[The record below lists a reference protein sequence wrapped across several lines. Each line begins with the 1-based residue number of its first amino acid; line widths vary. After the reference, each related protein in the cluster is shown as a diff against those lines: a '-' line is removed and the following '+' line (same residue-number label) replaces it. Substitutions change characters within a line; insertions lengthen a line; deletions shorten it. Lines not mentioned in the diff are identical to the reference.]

1 MTKIL
6 KLILV
11 AASMILFISGCAN
24 HKMTSVKKSEFYGA
38 YYKTKPKSILILPA
52 RNTTTAADA
61 TDYFRFTVA
70 QPLAEKGFYVFPV
83 HLVDSFFK
91 SENISNAEL
100 IRNIPVTKLREIFN
114 CDAVLYVDINTW
126 NTSYQVIGSS
136 VDVGLTFALVD
147 ATNGREL
154 WNNETYAYSSESLDG
169 NNGVLGLIVSAVVT
183 ALNAATTDY
192 TALAKSANSASA
204 SFVPFGPYHAKYLQD
219 SDTVY
224 SFFDTTTYEEGKL
237 YVDKYFIFG
246 EGSNEQIPLTV
257 RTRAKGYHAFVL
269 STPGAGAFK
278 HNGYANYYIEQ
289 KIGNK
294 VFKRNRF
301 FQYEN
306 NRPFIYA
313 DGKKIFIT
321 TDPDGTIHH
330 SVENNAF
337 STKYYFSVAETTECS
352 K

>member
-1 MTKIL
+1 MKIVR
-6 KLILV
+6 LIFI
-11 AASMILFISGCAN
+11 AISIIILASGCAS
-24 HKMTSVKKSEFYGA
+24 KKITSVKKSELYGA

-83 HLVDSFFK
+83 HLVDAFFK

-100 IRNIPVTKLREIFN
+100 IRNIPLAKLREIFN
-114 CDAVLYVDINTW
+114 CDAVLYVDINAW
-126 NTSYQVIGSS
+126 NTSYQVIASS

-147 ATNGREL
+147 TVSGKEL

-192 TALAKSANSASA
+192 TALAKSANWASA
-204 SFVPFGPYHAKYLQD
+204 SYVPFGPYHAKYLQD
-219 SDTVY
+219 SGMVY
-224 SFFDTTTYEEGKL
+224 NFFDTTKYEEGKL
-237 YVDKYFIFG
+237 YVDKYFVFG

-257 RTRAKGYHAFVL
+257 RARAKGYHAFVL
-269 STPGAGAFK
+269 NTPGSGLFK

-289 KIGNK
+289 KIENK
-294 VFKRNRF
+294 IFKRNRF

-306 NRPFIYA
+306 NRPFLYA
-313 DGKKIFIT
+313 DGKKIFVR
-321 TDPDGTIHH
+321 TDSDGTIHH
-330 SVENNAF
+330 AVENNAF
-337 STKYYFSVAETTECS
+337 NTKYYFAVTETIECS

>member
-1 MTKIL
+1 MTKML
-6 KLILV
+6 KLMLISL
-11 AASMILFISGCAN
+11 SIILFISGCASQ
-24 HKMTSVKKSEFYGA
+24 KITSVKKAEFYGE
-38 YYKTKPKSILILPA
+38 YYKAKPKSILILPA

-126 NTSYQVIGSS
+126 NTSYQVVGSS

-147 ATNGREL
+147 AKNGKEL

-192 TALAKSANSASA
+192 TALARSANNAS
-204 SFVPFGPYHAKYLQD
+204 SSYVPFGPYHTKYLQD
-219 SDTVY
+219 TDVTY
-224 SFFDTTTYEEGKL
+224 SFFDKAKYESGRL

-246 EGSNEQIPLTV
+246 EESNEQIPLTV
-257 RTRAKGYHAFVL
+257 RARAKGYHAFVL
-269 STPGAGAFK
+269 NTPGSGLFK
-278 HNGYANYYIEQ
+278 HNGYAKYYIEQ
-289 KIGNK
+289 KIENK
-294 VFKRNRF
+294 IFKRNRF
-301 FQYEN
+301 FHYEN
-306 NRPFIYA
+306 NRPFMYT
-313 DGKKIFIT
+313 DGKKIFVA

-330 SVENNAF
+330 TAES
-337 STKYYFSVAETTECS
+337 SKYYFTVAEIVECS